1 VPYSDRVLIL
11 APTENDSKVTV
22 RVLEEAGLNSHS
34 CEDIFALCQGIQ
46 EGCAVIVVA
55 EEALS
60 PDQVYLLRETLEAQ
74 KEWSDIPVILLASRG
89 PMITWENFSASGNI
103 SILERP
109 FSRLT
114 LIRAVEVGIRSR
126 KRQYLVRDLIDQQR
140 LDTQKRDEFFATL
153 SHELRTPL
161 NVILGWIEILRSG
174 ELNADEEKAA
184 LTVLER
190 NARVQKSLI
199 DDLLDT
205 SRIITGKLHFESVPV
220 SISDLIKVAQSSFAP
235 RIEEKRIT
243 LTVSMPEENCM
254 VWADEQRL
262 SQVISNLLTNAIKFT
277 SEGGKISV
285 SLKAH
290 EGFWELSVKDSGQ
303 GIEPSFLPYVFDRL
317 KQEDMST
324 TRTHGGLGLG
334 LSIVAHIVEQ
344 HKGKIEVRSEG
355 RGKGAEFIVRIPA
368 LPTAKQVF
376 SPPEAPVQKEN
387 SLEGVKVLVVD
398 DSPDILQLVNLWLK
412 KAKADVHLTGSAAEA
427 LHELPLYKPDVILSD
442 IGMPEMDGYE
452 FISKVRSG
460 SDPKLSKTQA
470 VALTAYA
477 KDEERTKA
485 LQAGFQMHIS
495 KPISN
500 RQLVH
505 AISQLLRN

>member
-11 APTENDSKVTV
+11 APSANDSLVTAG
-22 RVLEEAGLNSHS
+22 VLKEAGLNAKS
-34 CEDIFALCQGIQ
+34 CDDIFSLCQEIQ
-46 EGCAVIVVA
+46 EGCAVIVIA
-55 EEALS
+55 EEALA
-60 PDQVYLLRETLEAQ
+60 PNQVYLLHETLEGQ
-74 KEWSDIPVILLASRG
+74 KEWSDIPVILLTSRG
-89 PMITWENFSASGNI
+89 PTLTWDNFSASGNI

-109 FSRLT
+109 FSRIT
-114 LIRAVEVGIRSR
+114 LIRAVEVGLRSR
-126 KRQYLVRDLIDQQR
+126 KRQYLVRDLIEQQR
-140 LDTQKRDEFFATL
+140 LATQKRDEFFATL

-174 ELNADEEKAA
+174 ELNTDEEKGA

-190 NARVQKSLI
+190 NARVQKALI

-205 SRIITGKLHFESVPV
+205 SRIITGKLHFEALPV
-220 SISDLIKVAQSSFAP
+220 SFSDLVKVAERAFQP
-235 RIEEKRIT
+235 RIEEKK
-243 LTVSMPEENCM
+243 LSFTVTVPEENCL

-277 SEGGKISV
+277 PVGGSISM
-285 SLKAH
+285 SLQRD
-290 EGFWELSVKDSGQ
+290 GSDLVLRVKDNGQ
-303 GIEPSFLPYVFDRL
+303 GMDLAFLPFVFDRL

-324 TRTHGGLGLG
+324 TRVHGGLGLG

-344 HKGKIEVRSEG
+344 HKGKIEVQSEG
-355 RGKGAEFIVRIPA
+355 RGKGAEFTVRIPA
-368 LPTAKQVF
+368 LPTAEQIF
-376 SPPEAPVQKEN
+376 AQKEEVISAVT
-387 SLEGVKVLVVD
+387 SLEGIKILVVD

-412 KAKADVHLTGSAAEA
+412 KAKADVQLTGSAAEA
-427 LHELPLYKPDVILSD
+427 LHELPRYKPDVILSD

-460 SDPKLSKTQA
+460 TDPKLSKTQA

-477 KDEERTKA
+477 KDEERTRA
-485 LQAGFQMHIS
+485 LEAGFQMHIS

-505 AISQLLRN
+505 AISQLLRT